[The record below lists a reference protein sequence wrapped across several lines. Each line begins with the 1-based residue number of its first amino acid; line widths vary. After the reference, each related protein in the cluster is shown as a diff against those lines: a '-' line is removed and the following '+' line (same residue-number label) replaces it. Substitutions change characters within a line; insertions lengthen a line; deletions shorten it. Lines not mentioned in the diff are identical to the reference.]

1 MRRRLCCASPATQ
14 PANLRIKKKSPLK
27 TTDLQQKITAAAAK
41 GLDRSVANR
50 RHLHAH
56 PELSFAE
63 HDTQR
68 FIAGQLDVLKIPY
81 REVAGTGLVAEIRG
95 EKGSGPTIALRA
107 DIDAL
112 PITEANKTDYVS
124 LNPGVMHACGHDV
137 HTSSLLGTAA
147 ILRGVSREFSGSVRL
162 LFQPGE
168 EKLPGGATLMIRDGA
183 LQNPVPAAIF
193 GQHVHPPLAAGKVG
207 FRPGIYM
214 ASTDE
219 LYLTVRGRGG
229 HGAMP
234 HQAVDPIVISAHI
247 ITAVQQL
254 ISRNTDPTLPV
265 VLTFGRI
272 ESEGGATNVIP
283 NGVKLMG
290 TLRTLDEAWR
300 KALHLRLD
308 KLVAGIA
315 AAMGGSAE
323 LRIGHGYP
331 FLKNDEQLTRWAWDE
346 ARRFLG
352 EDRAVELPIRMTG
365 EDFAFYTHHLPA
377 CFYRLGVNSPA
388 LGHERPVHT
397 DTFDVDEACLET
409 GSGLMAWLAVRR
421 LTGQ

>member
-1 MRRRLCCASPATQ
+1 M
-14 PANLRIKKKSPLK
+14 N
-27 TTDLQQKITAAAAK
+27 TTDLQKSVTEAAQK
-41 GLDRSVANR
+41 GLNQSVINR

-56 PELSFAE
+56 PELSFE
-63 HDTQR
+63 EVETQR
-68 FIAGQLDVLKIPY
+68 YIASRLDELGVSY

-95 EKGSGPTIALRA
+95 GKGSGATIALRA

-112 PITEANKTDYVS
+112 PITEANKVAYKSQNT
-124 LNPGVMHACGHDV
+124 GVMHACGHDV

-147 ILRGVSREFSGSVRL
+147 ILQEVKAGFSGNIRL

-168 EKLPGGATLMIRDGA
+168 EKLPGGASLMIKDGV
-183 LQNPVPAAIF
+183 LDKPKPAAIF
-193 GQHVHPPLAAGKVG
+193 GQHVHPPLPAGTVG

-219 LYLTVRGRGG
+219 LYLTVRGKGG

-234 HQAVDPIVISAHI
+234 HQAVDPIVITAQV
-247 ITAVQQL
+247 ITAMQQL
-254 ISRNTDPTLPV
+254 VSRNTDPTLPV

-272 ESEGGATNVIP
+272 ESDGGATNVIP
-283 NGVKLMG
+283 NSVKLLG

-300 KALHLRLD
+300 KELHLRLK
-308 KLVAGIA
+308 KLVTGIA
-315 AAMGGSAE
+315 TAMGGTAE
-323 LRIGHGYP
+323 LEIGHGYP
-331 FLKNDEQLTRWAWDE
+331 FLKNDEALTRWAWDE

-377 CFYRLGVNSPA
+377 CFYRLGVGSPVW
-388 LGHERPVHT
+388 GHERPVHT

-409 GSGLMAWLAVRR
+409 GSGLMAWLAVRQ
-421 LTGQ
+421 LGG